1 MPLLHLAHKPKQKSL
16 LNNAQ
21 LPLHIHRSSAMEI
34 GCLFFRAMANKL
46 ATKKSDL
53 ERTLA
58 KINREFG
65 NGSIM
70 RLGDVSHMNVR
81 TFSSGSTELDLAL
94 GGGYPRGR
102 IVEIYGPESSGKTT
116 LALQAIAQMQKLG
129 GTAAFVDMEHALD
142 PLYAAAIGADIDQ
155 VLVSQPDSGEM
166 AMELVEQLVRS
177 KSVDLIVVDSV
188 AALVTESEIRADMGD
203 FPTTSIAWL
212 MSKALRRLM
221 NCLHSQCTL
230 IFLNQLRL
238 KIGVVYGS
246 PETTTGGHALKY
258 YASMRL
264 DTRRLQTLKR
274 GMEEYGIRVKVKV
287 AKNKIAPPF
296 RVAEVDM
303 IFGKGIL
310 SANAQ
315 NESVATNGKTN
326 SDLLLCR

>member
-1 MPLLHLAHKPKQKSL
+1 
-16 LNNAQ
+16 
-21 LPLHIHRSSAMEI
+21 MEI

-46 ATKKSDL
+46 AAKQSNL

-58 KINREFG
+58 AINRELG
-65 NGSIM
+65 AGSIM
-70 RLGDVSHMNVR
+70 RLGDASHMKVE
-81 TFSSGSTELDLAL
+81 TFSSGSSELDLAL

-102 IVEIYGPESSGKTT
+102 IIEIYGPESSGKTT

-129 GTAAFVDMEHALD
+129 GTTAFVDMEHALD
-142 PLYAAAIGADIDQ
+142 PHYASAIGVDIDQ
-155 VLVSQPDSGEM
+155 VLVSQPSSGEM

-188 AALVTESEIRADMGD
+188 AALVTEAEIQADMGD

-238 KIGVVYGS
+238 KIGVVYGN

-258 YASMRL
+258 YTSMRL
-264 DTRRLQTLKR
+264 DTRRIQTLKR

-287 AKNKIAPPF
+287 AKNKVAPPF

-315 NESVATNGKTN
+315 NEFVAMNGKMDD
-326 SDLLLCR
+326 DLLLCR

>member
-1 MPLLHLAHKPKQKSL
+1 MG
-16 LNNAQ
+16 
-21 LPLHIHRSSAMEI
+21 I
-34 GCLFFRAMANKL
+34 GCSFFRAMANKL
-46 ATKKSDL
+46 VAKKSDL

-58 KINREFG
+58 AINRELG
-65 NGSIM
+65 DGSIM
-70 RLGDVSHMNVR
+70 RLGDASHMKVE

-102 IVEIYGPESSGKTT
+102 IIEIYGPESSGKTT

-142 PLYAAAIGADIDQ
+142 PHYASAIGVDIDQ

-188 AALVTESEIRADMGD
+188 AALVTEAELQAEMGD

-221 NCLHSQCTL
+221 NSLHSQCTL

-238 KIGVVYGS
+238 KIGVVYGN
-246 PETTTGGHALKY
+246 PETTTGGNALKY
-258 YASMRL
+258 YASLRL
-264 DTRRLQTLKR
+264 DTRRIQTLKR

-287 AKNKIAPPF
+287 AKNKVAPPF

-303 IFGKGIL
+303 IFGKGIFN
-310 SANAQ
+310 ANAQ
-315 NESVATNGKTN
+315 NELVATNGKMD

>member
-1 MPLLHLAHKPKQKSL
+1 MTK
-16 LNNAQ
+16 
-21 LPLHIHRSSAMEI
+21 
-34 GCLFFRAMANKL
+34 KL
-46 ATKKSDL
+46 ISPKSDL
-53 ERTLA
+53 EKALST
-58 KINREFG
+58 INRQFG

-70 RLGDVSHMNVR
+70 RLGDAAHMNVK

-102 IVEIYGPESSGKTT
+102 IIEIYGPESSGKTT

-129 GTAAFVDMEHALD
+129 GIAAFVDMEHALD
-142 PLYAAAIGADIDQ
+142 PVYAAAIGVDIDQ
-155 VLVSQPDSGEM
+155 MLVSQPDSGEM
-166 AMELVEQLVRS
+166 AMELVEKLVRS

-188 AALVTESEIRADMGD
+188 AALVTEAELQADMGD

-221 NCLHSQCTL
+221 NCLHSQCTV
-230 IFLNQLRL
+230 IFLNQLRF
-238 KIGVVYGS
+238 KIGVVYGN

-264 DTRRLQTLKR
+264 DTRRIQTLKR
-274 GMEEYGIRVKVKV
+274 GGEEYGIRVKVKV

-296 RVAEVDM
+296 RAAEVDM
-303 IFGKGIL
+303 IFGKGIFNG
-310 SANAQ
+310 NAL
-315 NESVATNGKTN
+315 NEFAATNGQVD

>member
-1 MPLLHLAHKPKQKSL
+1 
-16 LNNAQ
+16 
-21 LPLHIHRSSAMEI
+21 MEI
-34 GCLFFRAMANKL
+34 GCSFFRAMANKL
-46 ATKKSDL
+46 AAKKSDL

-58 KINREFG
+58 AINRELG
-65 NGSIM
+65 DGSIM
-70 RLGDVSHMNVR
+70 RLGDASHMKVE
-81 TFSSGSTELDLAL
+81 TFSSGSAELDLAL

-102 IVEIYGPESSGKTT
+102 IIEIYGPESSGKTT

-142 PLYAAAIGADIDQ
+142 PLYAAAIGVEIDQ

-188 AALVTESEIRADMGD
+188 AALVTEAELQADMGD

-238 KIGVVYGS
+238 KIGVVYGN

-258 YASMRL
+258 YTSMRL
-264 DTRRLQTLKR
+264 DTRRIQTLKR

-287 AKNKIAPPF
+287 AKNKVAPPF

-303 IFGKGIL
+303 LFGKGIL
-310 SANAQ
+310 NANAL
-315 NESVATNGKTN
+315 NGLAATNGQLD